1 MENIREPA
9 VAGAFYPSD
18 PDVLSDDVMGYLQK
32 AEKEAIEGDVIALI
46 SPHAGYAYSGQVA
59 AYAYKLVEGMDFDD
73 VVVIAPSHRWPF
85 EGASVY
91 HRGGFRTPLGLVPID
106 GGMCDQIMAL
116 DRRFRFIP
124 EAHLG
129 EHSLE
134 VQLPFLQV
142 VFKGY
147 KLVPIVLMG
156 GANYDICQSLGKA
169 IAESL
174 GEKKVLIVASSDL
187 THSYN
192 YRQVEEQDK
201 LLANHIDQFS
211 ITGLEED
218 LREERCQACGEGPI
232 LTAMIAA
239 KTLGGDKGKVLR
251 LTNSGD
257 VTGDKR
263 PGNYTVGYL
272 AGVFYRTGLR
282 KERS

>member
-1 MENIREPA
+1 MENIREPT

-18 PDVLSDDVMGYLQK
+18 PDVLSDDVRGYLKK
-32 AEKEAIEGDVIALI
+32 AKKEAIEGDIIALI

-73 VVVIAPSHRWPF
+73 VVVIAPSHQWPF
-85 EGASVY
+85 EGASIY
-91 HRGGFRTPLGLVPID
+91 HRGGFRTPLGVVPID
-106 GGMCDQIMAL
+106 GDMCDEIMAR

-124 EAHLG
+124 EAHLK

-142 VFKGY
+142 VHKGY

-156 GANYDICQSLGKA
+156 GVNYEICQSLGKA
-169 IAESL
+169 IVESL
-174 GEKKVLIVASSDL
+174 GKRNVLIIASSDL
-187 THSYN
+187 THSHDF
-192 YRQVEEQDK
+192 REVVEQDE
-201 LLANHIDQFS
+201 LLAQHIDEFD
-211 ITGLEED
+211 ITGLAED
-218 LREERCQACGEGPI
+218 LRKGRCQACGDGSI
-232 LTAMIAA
+232 LSAMIAA
-239 KTLGGDKGKVLR
+239 KTLGGDKGKVLN

-272 AGVFYRTGLR
+272 AGVFYRTGR
-282 KERS
+282 GKEES

>member
-18 PDVLSDDVMGYLQK
+18 PDVLSHDVRGYLRK
-32 AEKEAIEGDVIALI
+32 AEKEAIGGDILALI

-59 AYAYKLVEGMDFDD
+59 AYAYKLVEGMDFDE
-73 VVVIAPSHRWPF
+73 VVVIAPSHRLPF
-85 EGASVY
+85 EGASIY
-91 HRGGFRTPLGLVPID
+91 HRGGFRTPLGVVPID
-106 GGMCDQIMAL
+106 GGMCDEIMAL
-116 DRRFRFIP
+116 DRRFQFIP
-124 EAHLG
+124 EAHLE

-142 VFKGY
+142 ALKGY

-156 GANYDICQSLGKA
+156 GADYEICQSLGKA
-169 IAESL
+169 IAEL
-174 GEKKVLIVASSDL
+174 LREKRALIIASSDL
-187 THSYN
+187 THSYS
-192 YRQVEEQDK
+192 YREVVAQDE
-201 LLANHIDQFS
+201 LLGHHIDQFD
-211 ITGLEED
+211 ITGLMED
-218 LREERCQACGEGPI
+218 LRKGRCQACGEGPI

-239 KTLGGDKGKVLR
+239 KTLGGDKGKVLN

-272 AGVFYRTGLR
+272 AGVFYRTGVG
-282 KERS
+282 KETP

>member
-18 PDVLSDDVMGYLQK
+18 RDVLSDDVRGYLKK
-32 AEKEAIEGDVIALI
+32 AKKEAIEGDIIALV
-46 SPHAGYAYSGQVA
+46 SPHAGYPYSGQVA
-59 AYAYKLVEGMDFDD
+59 ACAYKLVEGMEFDD

-85 EGASVY
+85 EGASIY
-91 HRGGFRTPLGLVPID
+91 HRGGFRTPLGVVPVD
-106 GGMCDQIMAL
+106 GDLCDEIMAL
-116 DRRFRFIP
+116 DKRFRFIP

-142 VFKGY
+142 ALEGY

-156 GANYDICQSLGKA
+156 GANYEICQALGKA
-169 IAESL
+169 LAECSK
-174 GEKKVLIVASSDL
+174 ERNALIIASSDL

-192 YRQVEEQDK
+192 YQQVVEQDER
-201 LLANHIDQFS
+201 LARHIDTFD
-211 ITGLEED
+211 IKGLAED
-218 LREERCQACGEGPI
+218 LRRDKCQACGDGPI
-232 LTAMIAA
+232 LAAMMAA
-239 KTLGGDKGKVLR
+239 QTLGGDKGKVLD

-272 AGVFYRTGLR
+272 AGVFYRAGSP
-282 KERS
+282 KEAA

>member
-1 MENIREPA
+1 MKNLREPA
-9 VAGAFYPSD
+9 VAGAFYPSN
-18 PDVLSDDVMGYLQK
+18 PDVLADEVRGYLGK
-32 AEKEAIEGDVIALI
+32 AEKEAVTGEIIALI

-73 VVVIAPSHRWPF
+73 VVVIAPSHQWPF
-85 EGASVY
+85 EGASIY
-91 HRGGFRTPLGLVPID
+91 HRGGFRTPLGVVPID
-106 GGMCDQIMAL
+106 GDMCDEIMAL
-116 DRRFRFIP
+116 DRRFQFIP

-142 VFKGY
+142 SLKGY

-156 GANYDICQSLGKA
+156 GAGYEICQSLGKA
-169 IAESL
+169 ISESL
-174 GEKKVLIVASSDL
+174 KDRNCLIVASSDL

-192 YRQVEEQDK
+192 YQQVVAQDEI
-201 LLANHIDQFS
+201 LARHIDQFD
-211 ITGLEED
+211 IEGLAED

-232 LTAMIAA
+232 LSAMIAA
-239 KTLGGDKGKVLR
+239 KALGGDKGKVLK

-272 AGVFYRTGLR
+272 AGVYYRAGIR
-282 KERS
+282 KEAP

>member
-1 MENIREPA
+1 MDTIREPA

-18 PDVLSDDVMGYLQK
+18 PDVLSDEVRGYLQK
-32 AEKEAIEGDVIALI
+32 AEKEAIEGEIIALI
-46 SPHAGYAYSGQVA
+46 SPHAGYPYSGQVA
-59 AYAYKLVEGMDFDD
+59 ACAYKLVEGRDFDD
-73 VVVIAPSHRWPF
+73 VVVIAPSHQWPF

-91 HRGGFRTPLGLVPID
+91 RRGGVRTPLGVVPID
-106 GGMCDQIMAL
+106 GDVCDKIMAL
-116 DRRFRFIP
+116 DRRFQFIP

-142 VFKGY
+142 SLRGY

-156 GANYDICQSLGKA
+156 GASYEICQSLGKA

-174 GEKKVLIVASSDL
+174 KGRECLIVASTDL
-187 THSYN
+187 THSYD
-192 YRQVEEQDK
+192 YQQVVAQDEI
-201 LLANHIDQFS
+201 LSRHIDRFDVE
-211 ITGLEED
+211 GLAED
-218 LREERCQACGEGPI
+218 LRQGRCQACGEGPI
-232 LTAMIAA
+232 LSAMMAA
-239 KTLGGDKGKVLR
+239 KALGGDKAKVLK

-272 AGVFYRTGLR
+272 AGVLYRAR
-282 KERS
+282 

>member
-18 PDVLSDDVMGYLQK
+18 PDALSDDVRGYLKK
-32 AEKEAIEGDVIALI
+32 AGKETLEGDVIALI

-73 VVVIAPSHRWPF
+73 VIVIAPSHRWPF
-85 EGASVY
+85 EGASIY
-91 HRGGFRTPLGLVPID
+91 HRGGFRTPLGVVPID
-106 GGMCDQIMAL
+106 GGMCDEIMAL
-116 DRRFRFIP
+116 DRRFQWIP

-142 VFKGY
+142 ALKGY

-156 GANYDICQSLGKA
+156 GANYEICQSLGKA
-169 IAESL
+169 IAESSK
-174 GEKKVLIVASSDL
+174 EKNALIIASSDL
-187 THSYN
+187 THSYS
-192 YRQVEEQDK
+192 YREVVAQDEI
-201 LLANHIDQFS
+201 LAQHIDQFN
-211 ITGLEED
+211 ITGLAED
-218 LREERCQACGEGPI
+218 LRRGRCQACGEGPI

-239 KTLGGDKGKVLR
+239 KTLGGDAGKVLK

-257 VTGDKR
+257 VTGDKW

-272 AGVFYRTGLR
+272 AGAFYRTGIR
-282 KERS
+282 QEAS

>member
-18 PDVLSDDVMGYLQK
+18 PDVLSDDVRGYLQK
-32 AEKEAIEGDVIALI
+32 AEKEAIEGDIIALI
-46 SPHAGYAYSGQVA
+46 SPHAGYSYSGQVA
-59 AYAYKLVEGMDFDD
+59 AYAYKLVEGAEFDD

-85 EGASVY
+85 EGASIY
-91 HRGGFRTPLGLVPID
+91 HRGGFRTPLGVVPID
-106 GGMCDQIMAL
+106 GGICDAIMAQ
-116 DRRFRFIP
+116 DGRFQFIP

-142 VFKGY
+142 ALKGY

-156 GANYDICQSLGKA
+156 GANYEICQSLGKA
-169 IAESL
+169 IAKCL
-174 GEKKVLIVASSDL
+174 RGKKALIIVSSDL
-187 THSYN
+187 THSYD
-192 YRQVEEQDK
+192 YRQVVEQDE
-201 LLANHIDQFS
+201 LLAHHIDEFD
-211 ITGLEED
+211 IKGLAED
-218 LREERCQACGEGPI
+218 LRKQKCQACGEGPI
-232 LTAMIAA
+232 LAAMIAA
-239 KTLGGDKGKVLR
+239 ETLGGDKGKVLN

-272 AGVFYRTGLR
+272 AGVFYGTVIR
-282 KERS
+282 KGTS

>member
-18 PDVLSDDVMGYLQK
+18 PDVLSNDVRGYLKK
-32 AEKEAIEGDVIALI
+32 AKKEAIEGDIIALV
-46 SPHAGYAYSGQVA
+46 SPHAGYPYSGQVA
-59 AYAYKLVEGMDFDD
+59 AHAYKLVEGMEFDD

-85 EGASVY
+85 EGASIY
-91 HRGGFRTPLGLVPID
+91 HRGGFRTPLGVIPID
-106 GGMCDQIMAL
+106 GGMCDEMMAL

-142 VFKGY
+142 ALEGY
-147 KLVPIVLMG
+147 KLIPIVLMG
-156 GANYDICQSLGKA
+156 GADYEICQSLGKA
-169 IAESL
+169 IARCL
-174 GEKKVLIVASSDL
+174 KKRNALIIASSDL
-187 THSYN
+187 THSNN
-192 YRQVEEQDK
+192 YQQVVEQDER
-201 LLANHIDQFS
+201 LARHIDAFD
-211 ITGLEED
+211 IKGLAGD
-218 LREERCQACGEGPI
+218 LRKERCQACGEGPI
-232 LTAMIAA
+232 LATMMAA
-239 KTLGGDKGKVLR
+239 QTLGGDKGRVLN

-272 AGVFYRTGLR
+272 AGVFYRAGSR
-282 KERS
+282 KETP

>member
-1 MENIREPA
+1 MP
-9 VAGAFYPSD
+9 VT
-18 PDVLSDDVMGYLQK
+18 
-32 AEKEAIEGDVIALI
+32 
-46 SPHAGYAYSGQVA
+46 YAYSGQVA

-85 EGASVY
+85 EGVSVY

-142 VFKGY
+142 VLKGY
-147 KLVPIVLMG
+147 KLVPIVVMG
-156 GANYDICQSLGKA
+156 GANYEICQSLGKA

-211 ITGLEED
+211 ITALEED

-239 KTLGGDKGKVLR
+239 KTLGGDKGKVLH

-272 AGVFYRTGLR
+272 AGVFYRTGSR

>member
-1 MENIREPA
+1 MENIREPT

-18 PDVLSDDVMGYLQK
+18 PDVLSDDVRGYLKK
-32 AEKEAIEGDVIALI
+32 AKKEAIEGDIIALI

-85 EGASVY
+85 EGASIY

-106 GGMCDQIMAL
+106 GGMCDEIMAL
-116 DRRFRFIP
+116 DRRFQFIP

-134 VQLPFLQV
+134 VQLPFLQI

-156 GANYDICQSLGKA
+156 GANYEICRSLGKA

-174 GEKKVLIVASSDL
+174 KERKALIIASSDL

-192 YRQVEEQDK
+192 YRQVVEQDE
-201 LLANHIDQFS
+201 LLAHHINEFD

-218 LREERCQACGEGPI
+218 LREEKCQACGDGPI
-232 LTAMIAA
+232 LAAMIAA
-239 KTLGGDKGKVLR
+239 KTLGGDKGKVLN

-257 VTGDKR
+257 VTGDKG

-272 AGVFYRTGLR
+272 AGVFYRTGR
-282 KERS
+282 GKKES

>member
-18 PDVLSDDVMGYLQK
+18 PDVLSDDVRGYLKK
-32 AEKEAIEGDVIALI
+32 AAKEAIEGDTIGLI

-59 AYAYKLVEGMDFDD
+59 ACAYKLVEGMGFDD

-85 EGASVY
+85 EGASIY
-91 HRGGFRTPLGLVPID
+91 HRGGFRTPLGVVPVD
-106 GGMCDQIMAL
+106 EGMCNEIMAL
-116 DRRFRFIP
+116 DSRFRFIP

-142 VFKGY
+142 VLKEY

-156 GANYDICQSLGKA
+156 GANYEICESLGKA

-174 GEKKVLIVASSDL
+174 REKNTLVIASSDL

-192 YRQVEEQDK
+192 YRQVVEQDE
-201 LLANHIDQFS
+201 LLAHHIDEFD
-211 ITGLEED
+211 ITGLEKD

-239 KTLGGDKGKVLR
+239 KTLGGDKGKVLK

-257 VTGDKR
+257 VTGNKG

-272 AGVFYRTGLR
+272 AGVFYRTGIR
-282 KERS
+282 EETP

>member
-18 PDVLSDDVMGYLQK
+18 PDALSDDVRGYLKK
-32 AEKEAIEGDVIALI
+32 AEKEALEGNVIALI

-73 VVVIAPSHRWPF
+73 VVVIAPSHRLPF
-85 EGASVY
+85 EGASIY
-91 HRGGFRTPLGLVPID
+91 HRGGFRTPLGVIPID
-106 GGMCDQIMAL
+106 GGMCDEIMAL
-116 DRRFRFIP
+116 DSRFQFIA

-129 EHSLE
+129 EHALE

-142 VFKGY
+142 ALKGY

-156 GANYDICQSLGKA
+156 GADFEICQSLGKA
-169 IAESL
+169 IAESSR
-174 GEKKVLIVASSDL
+174 EKNSLIIASSDL
-187 THSYN
+187 THSYS
-192 YRQVEEQDK
+192 YREVMAQDEI
-201 LLANHIDQFS
+201 LAKHIDRFN
-211 ITGLEED
+211 ITGLAED
-218 LREERCQACGEGPI
+218 LRKGRCQACGEGPI

-239 KTLGGDKGKVLR
+239 KTLGGDAGKVLK

-257 VTGDKR
+257 VTGDKG

-272 AGVFYRTGLR
+272 AGAFYRTEIR
-282 KERS
+282 QEAA